1 MNEPRPTMARKIATL
16 SMLFLLLVLFTAA
29 FVWQFSRAVGGNT
42 LSWAYVA
49 EWPVLSI
56 YACYFAYQDLTG
68 KRREKKTSH
77 KSRVREEL
85 AEEALLRYN
94 QELAERHQV
103 STPPLAGEDS
113 NP

>member
-1 MNEPRPTMARKIATL
+1 
-16 SMLFLLLVLFTAA
+16 MLVVLLCLFTAA
-29 FVWQFSRAVGGNT
+29 FIWQLSRAVDGNT

-49 EWPVLSI
+49 EWPVLGI

-68 KRREKKTSH
+68 KRRVKNVSKKAQA
-77 KSRVREEL
+77 READDAAALARYNEEL
-85 AEEALLRYN
+85 AS
-94 QELAERHQV
+94 RHGS